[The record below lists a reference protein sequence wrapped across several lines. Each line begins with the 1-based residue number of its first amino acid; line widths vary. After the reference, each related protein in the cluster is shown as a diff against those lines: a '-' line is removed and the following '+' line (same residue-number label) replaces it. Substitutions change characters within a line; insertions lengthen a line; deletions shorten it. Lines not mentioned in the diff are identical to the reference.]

1 MADIEFT
8 SEIKLDT
15 DKALKSVVSL
25 ASQVKHIF
33 QDTSAMMSSAIRSK
47 NFGFSGIKDSFA
59 YGLDEAQKLLS
70 DYTVR
75 YATQKEKPKNYYEA
89 AKYINNIKRLGSLIN
104 GLAPYDNLYASI
116 DELKGN
122 IAGGKIRSKA
132 ALRRYG
138 VLQNFSNRALKQYYR
153 GYVMF
158 PEIFDEG
165 ALGYAEGWRDLNRIN
180 GIEARAAERFLQKE
194 DYKDKSTD
202 RAISY
207 LWYKGGLR
215 ELNEEFGLGITPKYK
230 RTPAKKL
237 IDPIELKKNF
247 GWVDAGFQASALRA
261 ELAAGDLNP
270 QDFKTYRNEYMKA
283 MNKLIKGFEKAYP
296 EQHNIALALRRIQ
309 NEFSGTGGS
318 GGPTGFFGS
327 LLASGALAYAGKT
340 VLSSVANVVDT
351 MIETYGE
358 EKVQRNAY
366 FSEKAHRQR
375 LKAYATGA
383 GAVAGAVGGGIVGT
397 WVGGLLGGA
406 GGAAAGGVGAAP
418 GAIGG
423 AIVGGATGAG
433 IGAYALS
440 KIASWYP
447 AWYQKEFESDIRSS
461 TEIAAMARNHSL
473 YGYSYNTFFEHG
485 LTEQGI
491 ANGAAAM
498 GGLADRS
505 MNMRARM
512 MLGQVSEQEMLYMSM
527 MPNYYAAL
535 MGGVTGP
542 ELLSIYH
549 RDLQS
554 IGDPSMKYLVGHAIG
569 NTEAFAAANSRY
581 FSSFYNQNYA
591 ASSAYKRNTDALES
605 SFMTARGNM
614 AIETLGLENKEI
626 QDTYKRGNPMITVV
640 VNIDGEEI
648 KRASGQDEVYMND
661 LQLYTVG
668 G

>member
-33 QDTSAMMSSAIRSK
+33 EDTSRMMSSAIRTK
-47 NFGFSGIKDSFA
+47 NFGFSGIKDSYA
-59 YGLDEAQKLLS
+59 EGLREAQTILG
-70 DYTVR
+70 DYAVR
-75 YATQKEKPKNYYEA
+75 YATQKEKPKNFYEA
-89 AKYINNIKRLGSLIN
+89 AKYVSNIKRLSGLIN
-104 GLAPYDNLYASI
+104 NLSPYDNLYASI

-122 IAGGKIRSKA
+122 IAAGKIRSKS

-138 VLQNFSNRALKQYYR
+138 VLQNFSNKALKQYYR

-158 PEIFDEG
+158 PEIFNEA

-215 ELNEEFGLGITPKYK
+215 ELNDEFGLGITPKYK
-230 RTPAKKL
+230 RSPAKKL
-237 IDPIELKKNF
+237 IDPIELNKNRQ
-247 GWVDAGFQASALRA
+247 WVSAGFQASALRS
-261 ELAAGDLNP
+261 ELASGDLSP
-270 QDFKTYRNEYMKA
+270 QDFKTYRSEYMKA

-296 EQHNIALALRRIQ
+296 EQHSIALALRRIQ
-309 NEFSGTGGS
+309 NEFGATPPGGEKPSLWQGLVS
-318 GGPTGFFGS
+318 GG
-327 LLASGALAYAGKT
+327 LLTWAAKQVVGAALDVG
-340 VLSSVANVVDT
+340 DT
-351 MIETYGE
+351 LIETYGN
-358 EKVQRNAY
+358 EKIQRNAY
-366 FSEKAHRQR
+366 FSEKMHRER
-375 LKAYATGA
+375 LKTYARAGGTVVGA
-383 GAVAGAVGGGIVGT
+383 AVGGV
-397 WVGGLLGGA
+397 VGGVIGAHAAGIGAIPGALGGA
-406 GGAAAGGVGAAP
+406 GAGGWIGNRVAAMYP
-418 GAIGG
+418 E
-423 AIVGGATGAG
+423 
-433 IGAYALS
+433 
-440 KIASWYP
+440 WYK
-447 AWYQKEFESDIRSS
+447 KEYESDIKSS
-461 TEIAAMARNHSL
+461 TEVAAMARNHAL

>member
-33 QDTSAMMSSAIRSK
+33 EDTSRMMSSAIRTK
-47 NFGFSGIKDSFA
+47 NFGFSGIKDSYA
-59 YGLDEAQKLLS
+59 EGLREAQTILG
-70 DYTVR
+70 DYAVR
-75 YATQKEKPKNYYEA
+75 YATQKEKPKNFYEA
-89 AKYINNIKRLGSLIN
+89 AKYVSNIKRLSGLIN
-104 GLAPYDNLYASI
+104 NLSPYDNLYANI

-122 IAGGKIRSKA
+122 IAAGKIRSKS

-138 VLQNFSNRALKQYYR
+138 VLQNFSNKALKQYYR

-158 PEIFDEG
+158 PEIFNEA

-194 DYKDKSTD
+194 DYKDKSTE

-215 ELNEEFGLGITPKYK
+215 ELNDEFGLGITPKYK
-230 RTPAKKL
+230 RSPAKKL
-237 IDPIELKKNF
+237 IDPIELNKNYQ
-247 GWVDAGFQASALRA
+247 WVSAGFQASALRN
-261 ELAAGDLNP
+261 ELASGDLSP
-270 QDFKTYRNEYMKA
+270 QDFKTYRSEYMKA

-296 EQHNIALALRRIQ
+296 EQHSIALALRRIQ
-309 NEFSGTGGS
+309 NEFGATPPGGGQPSLWQGLVS
-318 GGPTGFFGS
+318 GGLLTMLAKNVIGS
-327 LLASGALAYAGKT
+327 ALDIG
-340 VLSSVANVVDT
+340 DT
-351 MIETYGE
+351 LIETYGN
-358 EKVQRNAY
+358 EKIQRNAY
-366 FSEKAHRQR
+366 YSEKAHRER
-375 LKAYATGA
+375 LKAYAKGVGSVG
-383 GAVAGAVGGGIVGT
+383 GAVVGGVA
-397 WVGGLLGGA
+397 GGLIGGA
-406 GGAAAGGVGAAP
+406 ISLPAGGSAAIPGALGGAAAGSWFFGRV
-418 GAIGG
+418 
-423 AIVGGATGAG
+423 AG
-433 IGAYALS
+433 MYPE
-440 KIASWYP
+440 WYK
-447 AWYQKEFESDIRSS
+447 KEFESDIRSS

-542 ELLSIYH
+542 ELLNIYH

-591 ASSAYKRNTDALES
+591 ASSAYKRNTDALEA

-626 QDTYKRGNPMITVV
+626 QDTYRRGNPMITVV

>member
-33 QDTSAMMSSAIRSK
+33 EDTSRMMSSAIRTK
-47 NFGFSGIKDSFA
+47 NFGFSGIKDSYA
-59 YGLDEAQKLLS
+59 EGLREAQTILG
-70 DYTVR
+70 DYAVR
-75 YATQKEKPKNYYEA
+75 YATQKEKPKNFYEA
-89 AKYINNIKRLGSLIN
+89 AKYVSNIKRLSGLIN
-104 GLAPYDNLYASI
+104 NLSPYDNLYASI

-122 IAGGKIRSKA
+122 IAAGKIRSKS

-138 VLQNFSNRALKQYYR
+138 VLQNFSNKALKQYYR

-158 PEIFDEG
+158 PEIFNEA

-194 DYKDKSTD
+194 DYKDKSTE

-215 ELNEEFGLGITPKYK
+215 ELNDEFGLGITPKYK
-230 RTPAKKL
+230 RSPAKKL
-237 IDPIELKKNF
+237 IDPIELNKNYQ
-247 GWVDAGFQASALRA
+247 WVSAGFQASALRN
-261 ELAAGDLNP
+261 ELASGDLSP
-270 QDFKTYRNEYMKA
+270 QDFKTYRSEYMKA

-296 EQHNIALALRRIQ
+296 EQHSIALALRRIQ
-309 NEFSGTGGS
+309 NEFGATPPGGEKPSLWQGLVS
-318 GGPTGFFGS
+318 GG
-327 LLASGALAYAGKT
+327 LLTWAAKQVVGAALDVG
-340 VLSSVANVVDT
+340 DT
-351 MIETYGE
+351 LIETYGN
-358 EKVQRNAY
+358 EKIQRNAY
-366 FSEKAHRQR
+366 FSEKMHRER
-375 LKAYATGA
+375 LKTYARAGGTVVGA
-383 GAVAGAVGGGIVGT
+383 AVGGV
-397 WVGGLLGGA
+397 VGGVIGAHAAGIGAIPGALGGA
-406 GGAAAGGVGAAP
+406 GAGGWVGNRVAAMYP
-418 GAIGG
+418 E
-423 AIVGGATGAG
+423 
-433 IGAYALS
+433 
-440 KIASWYP
+440 WYK
-447 AWYQKEFESDIRSS
+447 KEYESDIKSS
-461 TEIAAMARNHSL
+461 TEVAAMARNHAL

-512 MLGQVSEQEMLYMSM
+512 MLGQVNEQEMLYMSM

-542 ELLSIYH
+542 ELLNIYH

-591 ASSAYKRNTDALES
+591 ASSAYKRNTDALEA

-626 QDTYKRGNPMITVV
+626 QDTYRRGNPMITVV

>member
-33 QDTSAMMSSAIRSK
+33 EDTSRMMSSAIRTK
-47 NFGFSGIKDSFA
+47 NFGFSGIKDSYA
-59 YGLDEAQKLLS
+59 EGLREAQTILG
-70 DYTVR
+70 DYAVR
-75 YATQKEKPKNYYEA
+75 YATQKEKPKNFYEA
-89 AKYINNIKRLGSLIN
+89 AKYVSNIKRLSGLIN
-104 GLAPYDNLYASI
+104 NLSPYDNLYASI

-122 IAGGKIRSKA
+122 IATGKIRSKS

-138 VLQNFSNRALKQYYR
+138 VLQNFSNKALKQYYR

-158 PEIFDEG
+158 PEIFNEA

-194 DYKDKSTD
+194 DYKDKSTE

-215 ELNEEFGLGITPKYK
+215 ELNDEFGLGITPKYK

-237 IDPIELKKNF
+237 IDPIELNKNRQ
-247 GWVDAGFQASALRA
+247 WVSAGFQANELRA
-261 ELAAGDLNP
+261 ELASGDLSP
-270 QDFKTYRNEYMKA
+270 QDFKTYRSEYMKA

-296 EQHNIALALRRIQ
+296 EQHSIALALRRMQ
-309 NEFSGTGGS
+309 NEFSVTPQNPGGGS
-318 GGPTGFFGS
+318 TWQNLVSAG
-327 LLASGALAYAGKT
+327 LLGMAAKQVVGAALDIG
-340 VLSSVANVVDT
+340 DT
-351 MIETYGE
+351 LIETYGN
-358 EKVQRNAY
+358 EKIQRNSY
-366 FSEKAHRQR
+366 FSEKAHRER
-375 LKAYATGA
+375 LKKYAQGA
-383 GAVAGAVGGGIVGT
+383 GAVVGGAIGGVVGGVVGAHAAGIGAV
-397 WVGGLLGGA
+397 
-406 GGAAAGGVGAAP
+406 P

-423 AIVGGATGAG
+423 VAAGGWIGSRVTGM
-433 IGAYALS
+433 YPE
-440 KIASWYP
+440 WYK
-447 AWYQKEFESDIRSS
+447 KEYESDIKSS

-512 MLGQVSEQEMLYMSM
+512 MLGQVSEEEMLYMSM

-542 ELLSIYH
+542 ELLNIYH

-591 ASSAYKRNTDALES
+591 ASSVYKRNTDALES

>member
-33 QDTSAMMSSAIRSK
+33 EDTSRMMSSAIRTK
-47 NFGFSGIKDSFA
+47 NFGFSGIKDSYA
-59 YGLDEAQKLLS
+59 EGLREAQTILG
-70 DYTVR
+70 DYAVR
-75 YATQKEKPKNYYEA
+75 YATQKEKPKNFYEA
-89 AKYINNIKRLGSLIN
+89 AKYVSNIKRLSGLIN
-104 GLAPYDNLYASI
+104 NLSPYDNLYASI

-122 IAGGKIRSKA
+122 IATGKIRSKS

-138 VLQNFSNRALKQYYR
+138 VLQNFSNKALKQYYR

-158 PEIFDEG
+158 PEIFNEA

-194 DYKDKSTD
+194 DYKDKSTE

-215 ELNEEFGLGITPKYK
+215 ELNDEFGLGITPKYK

-237 IDPIELKKNF
+237 IDPIELNKNRQ
-247 GWVDAGFQASALRA
+247 WVSAGFQANELRA
-261 ELAAGDLNP
+261 ELASGDLSP
-270 QDFKTYRNEYMKA
+270 QDFKTYRSEYMKA

-296 EQHNIALALRRIQ
+296 EQHSIALALRRMQ
-309 NEFSGTGGS
+309 NEFSVTPQNPGGGS
-318 GGPTGFFGS
+318 TWQNLVSAG
-327 LLASGALAYAGKT
+327 LLGMAAKQVVGAALDIG
-340 VLSSVANVVDT
+340 DT
-351 MIETYGE
+351 LIETYGN
-358 EKVQRNAY
+358 EKIQRNSY
-366 FSEKAHRQR
+366 FSEKAHRER
-375 LKAYATGA
+375 LKKYAQGA
-383 GAVAGAVGGGIVGT
+383 GAVVGGAIGGVVGGVVGAHAAGIGAV
-397 WVGGLLGGA
+397 
-406 GGAAAGGVGAAP
+406 P

-423 AIVGGATGAG
+423 VAAGGWIGSRVTGM
-433 IGAYALS
+433 YPE
-440 KIASWYP
+440 WYK
-447 AWYQKEFESDIRSS
+447 KEYESDIKSS

-473 YGYSYNTFFEHG
+473 YDYSYNTFFEHG

-512 MLGQVSEQEMLYMSM
+512 MLGQVSEEEMLYMSM

-542 ELLSIYH
+542 ELLNIYH

-591 ASSAYKRNTDALES
+591 ASSVYKRNTDALES

>member
-33 QDTSAMMSSAIRSK
+33 EDTSRMMSSAIRTK
-47 NFGFSGIKDSFA
+47 NFGFSGIKDSYA
-59 YGLDEAQKLLS
+59 EGLREAQTILG
-70 DYTVR
+70 DYAVK
-75 YATQKEKPKNYYEA
+75 YATQKEKPKNFYAA
-89 AKYINNIKRLGSLIN
+89 AKYISNIKRLSGLIN
-104 GLAPYDNLYASI
+104 NLSPYDNLYASI

-122 IAGGKIRSKA
+122 IAAGKIRSKS

-138 VLQNFSNRALKQYYR
+138 VLQNFSNKALKQYYR

-158 PEIFDEG
+158 PEIFNEA

-194 DYKDKSTD
+194 DYKDKSTE

-230 RTPAKKL
+230 RSPAKKL
-237 IDPIELKKNF
+237 IDPIELNKNYQ
-247 GWVDAGFQASALRA
+247 WVSAGFQASALRS
-261 ELAAGDLNP
+261 ELASGDLSP
-270 QDFKTYRNEYMKA
+270 QDFKTYRSEYMKA

-296 EQHNIALALRRIQ
+296 EQHSIAIALRRIQ
-309 NEFSGTGGS
+309 NEFGATPPGGGQPGLWQGLIS
-318 GGPTGFFGS
+318 GGLLTMLAKNIIGS
-327 LLASGALAYAGKT
+327 ALDIG
-340 VLSSVANVVDT
+340 DT
-351 MIETYGE
+351 LIETYGN
-358 EKVQRNAY
+358 EKIQRNAY
-366 FSEKAHRQR
+366 FSEKAHRER
-375 LKAYATGA
+375 LKAYAKGVGSVG
-383 GAVAGAVGGGIVGT
+383 GAVVGGVA
-397 WVGGLLGGA
+397 GGLIGGA
-406 GGAAAGGVGAAP
+406 FSLPAGGTAAVPGALGGAAAGSWALGRVAAMYP
-418 GAIGG
+418 E
-423 AIVGGATGAG
+423 
-433 IGAYALS
+433 
-440 KIASWYP
+440 WYK
-447 AWYQKEFESDIRSS
+447 KEYESDIKTS
-461 TEIAAMARNHSL
+461 TEIAAMARNHAL

-498 GGLADRS
+498 GGLADRA

-512 MLGQVSEQEMLYMSM
+512 MLGQVNEQEMLYMSM

-542 ELLSIYH
+542 ELLNIYH

-569 NTEAFAAANSRY
+569 NTEAFAAANNRY

-591 ASSAYKRNTDALES
+591 ASSAYKRNTDALEAN
-605 SFMTARGNM
+605 FMTARGNM

-626 QDTYKRGNPMITVV
+626 QDTYRRGNPMITVV